1 VTGERRRWKATAFIL
16 HHSAFNLSRLSP
28 RSRFPTQGGAMPLD
42 KVRIRFR
49 KSGDLRLV
57 SHLDLMR
64 SFERMLRRAALPFRM
79 SQGFHPTPRL
89 VLAQS
94 LPLGLVGAA
103 EVAELELTEELEPA
117 EVLRRL
123 REQAPPGIEFL
134 SAMRIPLNRTARPRR
149 AVYRI
154 PLGNSRADLSH
165 RIAALLAS
173 TEVWA
178 ERERPRPRQINI
190 RPYVDSLTI
199 EGGEL
204 RMSLWLTQQG
214 SARADEV
221 AHAIGIDDPPRI
233 ERLHLE
239 LLDEVPPEEAARTPT
254 IEPHSRPLNRVFST
268 APEPAVP
275 RETWG
280 ATANGPVVE

>member
-1 VTGERRRWKATAFIL
+1 
-16 HHSAFNLSRLSP
+16 
-28 RSRFPTQGGAMPLD
+28 MPFD

-64 SFERMLRRAALPFRM
+64 AMERMLRRASLPFRM
-79 SQGFHPTPRL
+79 TEGFHPSPRL

-94 LPLGLVGAA
+94 LPLGVVGHA
-103 EVAELELTEELEPA
+103 EVAELELTEPIEPD

-134 SAMRIPLNRTARPRR
+134 SAKRIPLKTTARPRR
-149 AVYRI
+149 AFYRI
-154 PLGNSRADLSH
+154 ALGGKSPEASVASETNLQSALRNRCADFL
-165 RIAALLAS
+165 AAA
-173 TEVWA
+173 EIWA

-190 RPYVDSLTI
+190 RPYVDSLNFAD
-199 EGGEL
+199 G
-204 RMSLWLTQQG
+204 SLNVAIWLTQEG

-221 AHAIGIDDPPRI
+221 ADALGIAVADGI
-233 ERLHLE
+233 ERTELE
-239 LLDEVPPEEAARTPT
+239 LLDEVPPAEAALTPKIAPQT
-254 IEPHSRPLNRVFST
+254 RPLNRVLS
-268 APEPAVP
+268 AEPVP
-275 RETWG
+275 AASRETWG

>member
-1 VTGERRRWKATAFIL
+1 
-16 HHSAFNLSRLSP
+16 
-28 RSRFPTQGGAMPLD
+28 MPLD

-94 LPLGLVGAA
+94 LPLGFIGAS

-117 EVLRRL
+117 DVLRRL

-134 SAMRIPLNRTARPRR
+134 SATRIPLKTTARPRR

-154 PLGNSRADLSH
+154 ALDATSTDLPN
-165 RIAALLAS
+165 RIAAFLDA
-173 TEVWA
+173 TEVWV
-178 ERERPRPRQINI
+178 ERERPRPRQVNI
-190 RPYVDSLTI
+190 RPYIDSLTI
-199 EGGEL
+199 AADNL
-204 RMSLWLTQQG
+204 QIALWLTTEG
-214 SARADEV
+214 GARADEV
-221 AHAIGIDDPPRI
+221 AHAIGIEQPSMI
-233 ERLHLE
+233 ERVNLE
-239 LLDEVPPEEAARTPT
+239 LLDEVPPEEAIRTPK
-254 IEPHSRPLNRVFST
+254 IEPQSRPLNRVLST
-268 APEPAVP
+268 APVPAAP

>member
-1 VTGERRRWKATAFIL
+1 
-16 HHSAFNLSRLSP
+16 
-28 RSRFPTQGGAMPLD
+28 MPLD

-79 SQGFHPTPRL
+79 TQGFHPTPRL

-94 LPLGLVGAA
+94 LPLGLIGHS
-103 EVAELELTEELEPA
+103 EVAELELTEEIDPED
-117 EVLRRL
+117 VLRRL

-134 SAMRIPLNRTARPRR
+134 SARRVPLKATARPRR

-154 PLGNSRADLSH
+154 TLDPAPVDLPARCADFL
-165 RIAALLAS
+165 AAA
-173 TEVWA
+173 EVWA

-190 RPYVDSLTI
+190 RPYVEALTMVGSALVI
-199 EGGEL
+199 
-204 RMSLWLTQQG
+204 SVWLTQDG
-214 SARADEV
+214 SARADEIASAV
-221 AHAIGIDDPPRI
+221 GVVDPPLI
-233 ERLHLE
+233 ERVDLE
-239 LLDEVPPEEAARTPT
+239 LLDEAPPDEAARTPK
-254 IEPHSRPLNRVFST
+254 IEPQSRPLNRVLS
-268 APEPAVP
+268 AEPVPSAP

-280 ATANGPVVE
+280 ATVNGPVVE

>member
-1 VTGERRRWKATAFIL
+1 
-16 HHSAFNLSRLSP
+16 
-28 RSRFPTQGGAMPLD
+28 MPLD

-57 SHLDLMR
+57 SHLDLIR
-64 SFERMLRRAALPFRM
+64 SFERMLRRASLPFRM
-79 SQGFHPTPRL
+79 TQGFHPTPRL

-94 LPLGLVGAA
+94 LPLGVIGHN
-103 EVAELELTEELEPA
+103 EVLELELTEEVVPD

-134 SAMRIPLNRTARPRR
+134 SAARIPLKSTARPRR

-154 PLGNSRADLSH
+154 SFEDPPTDLAT
-165 RIAALLAS
+165 RCAGFLAS
-173 TEVWA
+173 NEVWV
-178 ERERPRPRQINI
+178 ERERPRPRQLNI
-190 RPYVDSLTI
+190 RPYVDSLTSSD
-199 EGGEL
+199 GGL
-204 RMSLWLTQQG
+204 LASVWITQDG

-221 AHAIGIDDPPRI
+221 AGALGLAEPSVI
-233 ERLHLE
+233 ERLELE
-239 LLDEVPPEEAARTPT
+239 LWDDVSPEVAVRTPK
-254 IEPHSRPLNRVFST
+254 IEPQSRPLKRVLS
-268 APEPAVP
+268 AESVAAS

>member
-1 VTGERRRWKATAFIL
+1 
-16 HHSAFNLSRLSP
+16 
-28 RSRFPTQGGAMPLD
+28 MPLD

-94 LPLGLVGAA
+94 LPLGLVGAS

-134 SAMRIPLNRTARPRR
+134 SATRIPLKTTARPRR
-149 AVYRI
+149 AMYRVLI
-154 PLGNSRADLSH
+154 AEPPTDLQN
-165 RIAALLAS
+165 RIAGLLES

-178 ERERPRPRQINI
+178 DRERPRPRQVNI
-190 RPYVDSLTI
+190 RPYVDALTI
-199 EGGEL
+199 RDGEVHL
-204 RMSLWLTQQG
+204 TLWVTQEG
-214 SARADEV
+214 SARADEI
-221 AHAIGIDDPPRI
+221 AQAIGIANPGII
-233 ERLHLE
+233 ERVNLE
-239 LLDEVPPEEAARTPT
+239 LLDEVPPEEAARTPK
-254 IEPHSRPLNRVFST
+254 IEPQSRPLNRVL
-268 APEPAVP
+268 PAESVPAAP

-280 ATANGPVVE
+280 ATANGPIVE